1 MPHPE
6 VRWKSKMSWR
16 AKLQKPVRPKL
27 VPISDGLAKRLGHGM
42 MLIPTALEVD
52 AMVRKIPC
60 GQVSTLAQIRQ
71 RLARW
76 HNVEVTCPL
85 VTGIFLRI
93 VAEAAEED
101 RLGGA
106 ADIAP
111 YWRVVRDKGQLNTKF
126 PGGVELQAQ
135 RLIDEGH
142 RVENGRV
149 VMSDDGRELRREAR
163 ANNLNLLF
171 PKRWVSP
178 YTCETPDAKTF
189 EKDLFHNCRFPAV
202 GVERLPADD
211 RLGDATAAGEIWPGD
226 VAHARSRPSCCFP
239 SRPCGPR
246 RARARCKL
254 ANVRPTFGCRRWT
267 ISRRWSWLAL
277 RGKPVVLVF
286 GSYT

>member
-1 MPHPE
+1 MPHPK

-52 AMVRKIPC
+52 AMVRKIPR

-76 HNVEVTCPL
+76 HNVDVTCPL

-101 RLGGA
+101 RLSGA

-111 YWRVVRDKGQLNTKF
+111 YWRVVRDNGRLNAKF
-126 PGGVELQAQ
+126 PGGAELQAQ
-135 RLIDEGH
+135 RLINEGH

-149 VMSDDGRELRREAR
+149 VMSDEA
-163 ANNLNLLF
+163 
-171 PKRWVSP
+171 
-178 YTCETPDAKTF
+178 E
-189 EKDLFHNCRFPAV
+189 
-202 GVERLPADD
+202 
-211 RLGDATAAGEIWPGD
+211 TAA
-226 VAHARSRPSCCFP
+226 
-239 SRPCGPR
+239 
-246 RARARCKL
+246 
-254 ANVRPTFGCRRWT
+254 
-267 ISRRWSWLAL
+267 
-277 RGKPVVLVF
+277 
-286 GSYT
+286 